1 MAGCCCCGLPAV
13 SGASWWRPR
22 SSGSSGTGSRFAR
35 PDRLIEPLRTLLVDP
50 FNVWLIRIRRIR
62 ADQGFEARDGGIFLD
77 EATRR
82 LWLKTWSTYMAERV
96 TLADG
101 RQGPRWELV
110 DGLVRAFVRFVYA
123 PVDGLVVPQRR

>member
-1 MAGCCCCGLPAV
+1 MRSLYLLHSYGTAGLDGEQLVVRCAGEEIERVRLP
-13 SGASWWRPR
+13 
-22 SSGSSGTGSRFAR
+22 
-35 PDRLIEPLRTLLVDP
+35 LLVDP

-101 RQGPRWELV
+101 RQGQRWELV